1 MASSTLSLK
10 SLRDTSTLKS
20 EISLLETE
28 KKDLIAKLEREK
40 KLVKKLQEDLIEQ
53 KKDFDHL
60 EKQFHH
66 FADIE
71 ADFEALQQ
79 EIQLERLENLLTI
92 EKLES
97 QNNST
102 DKKSKEE
109 VKELQKELKELKQ
122 LDPLRLK
129 RQVVDLKK
137 KTITQA
143 SENKAINTALV
154 NTRKEL
160 KETSAE
166 KDKLDFEL
174 KAALSESHSFWQ
186 SKDGKWALFET
197 GLVLKD
203 ETAPKEEDDRLIRVR
218 CMNLTTGTSI
228 LSKELIA
235 DGKEKDLASWHG
247 QLEIPEEVS
256 KEAGKRLKKIAADL
270 DDEDL
275 DD

>member
-20 EISLLETE
+20 EISLLENE
-28 KKDLIAKLEREK
+28 KNDFIAKLEREK
-40 KLVKKLQEDLIEQ
+40 KLVRKLQEDLLEQ
-53 KKDFDHL
+53 KKDFGHL

-79 EIQLERLENLLTI
+79 EIQLERLENLLNI
-92 EKLES
+92 EKLET
-97 QNNST
+97 QNTST

-109 VKELQKELKELKQ
+109 VKELQKELKELKK
-122 LDPLRLK
+122 LDPVRLK

-143 SENKAINTALV
+143 SEKKAINTALV
-154 NTRKEL
+154 TTRKEL
-160 KETSAE
+160 KETTAE
-166 KDKLDFEL
+166 KDKFDSEL

-186 SKDGKWALFET
+186 SKDGEWVLIET
-197 GLVLKD
+197 GLVLKEED
-203 ETAPKEEDDRLIRVR
+203 APKNEDDRVIRIR
-218 CMNLTTGTSI
+218 CLNLTTGTSV
-228 LSKELIA
+228 LSNELITE
-235 DGKEKDLASWHG
+235 GKEKDLACWLG
-247 QLEIPEEVS
+247 EMEIPEDVS

-270 DDEDL
+270 EDED
-275 DD
+275 D

>member
-10 SLRDTSTLKS
+10 SLRDTNTLKS
-20 EISLLETE
+20 EISLLENE
-28 KKDLIAKLEREK
+28 KKDILAKLEREK
-40 KLVKKLQEDLIEQ
+40 KLVRKLQEDLIEQ

-97 QNNST
+97 QNKTT
-102 DKKSKEE
+102 DTKSKEE
-109 VKELQKELKELKQ
+109 VKALQKELKELKK
-122 LDPLRLK
+122 LDPVRLK
-129 RQVVDLKK
+129 RQIVDLKK
-137 KTITQA
+137 KTNTQS

-160 KETSAE
+160 KETTAE
-166 KDKLDFEL
+166 KDKLDNEL
-174 KAALSESHSFWQ
+174 KAALSESHSFWE
-186 SKDGKWALFET
+186 SKDGAWALFET

-203 ETAPKEEDDRLIRVR
+203 EDPPKDEEDQVIRVR
-218 CMNLTTGTSI
+218 CLNLTSGTSV
-228 LSKELIA
+228 LSKELIS
-235 DGKEKDLASWHG
+235 DGKEKDLASWFG
-247 QLEIPEEVS
+247 ELEIPEDVS
-256 KEAGKRLKKIAADL
+256 KEAGKRLKKIATDL
-270 DDEDL
+270 EDED
-275 DD
+275 D

>member
-10 SLRDTSTLKS
+10 SLRDTNTLKS
-20 EISLLETE
+20 EISLLENE
-28 KKDLIAKLEREK
+28 KKGFIAKLEREK
-40 KLVKKLQEDLIEQ
+40 KLVRKLQDDLVEQ

-79 EIQLERLENLLTI
+79 EVQLERLENLLTI
-92 EKLES
+92 EKLET
-97 QNNST
+97 QNKAT
-102 DKKSKEE
+102 DKKSNEE
-109 VKELQKELKELKQ
+109 VKGLQKELKELKK
-122 LDPLRLK
+122 LDPVRLK
-129 RQVVDLKK
+129 RQIVDLKK
-137 KTITQA
+137 KAITQA

-154 NTRKEL
+154 NARKEL
-160 KETSAE
+160 KETTAE
-166 KDKLDFEL
+166 RDSLDTEL

-186 SKDGKWALFET
+186 SKDGEWVLFET

-203 ETAPKEEDDRLIRVR
+203 EDSPKDEEDRLIRVR
-218 CMNLTTGTSI
+218 CLNLAAGSSV

-235 DGKEKDLASWHG
+235 DGKEKDLASWYG
-247 QLEIPEEVS
+247 ELEIPEEVS

-270 DDEDL
+270 EDED
-275 DD
+275 D

>member
-28 KKDLIAKLEREK
+28 KKDFAAKLEREK
-40 KLVKKLQEDLIEQ
+40 KLVKKLQEDLLEQ

-97 QNNST
+97 QNSST
-102 DKKSKEE
+102 DKKSNEE
-109 VKELQKELKELKQ
+109 VKELQKELKELKK
-122 LDPLRLK
+122 LDPVRLK

-137 KTITQA
+137 KTITQG
-143 SENKAINTALV
+143 SENKTINTALISA
-154 NTRKEL
+154 RKEL
-160 KETSAE
+160 KETTGE
-166 KDKLDFEL
+166 KDKLDSGL

-186 SKDGKWALFET
+186 SKDGEWVLFET

-203 ETAPKEEDDRLIRVR
+203 EDAPKNEEDRLIRVR
-218 CMNLTTGTSI
+218 CLNLTTGTSV
-228 LSKELIA
+228 LSNELITE
-235 DGKEKDLASWHG
+235 GKEKDLASWYG
-247 QLEIPEEVS
+247 DLEIPEEVS

-270 DDEDL
+270 EDED
-275 DD
+275 D

>member
-20 EISLLETE
+20 EISLLENE
-28 KKDLIAKLEREK
+28 KKDFIAKLEREQ
-40 KLVKKLQEDLIEQ
+40 KLVKKLQDDLIEQ

-79 EIQLERLENLLTI
+79 EIQLERLENLLNI
-92 EKLES
+92 ERLET
-97 QNNST
+97 QNKST

-109 VKELQKELKELKQ
+109 VKEIQKELKELKK
-122 LDPLRLK
+122 LDPVRLK

-154 NTRKEL
+154 TARKEL
-160 KETSAE
+160 RETTTE
-166 KDKLDFEL
+166 KDKLDSEL
-174 KAALSESHSFWQ
+174 KGALSESHSFWQ
-186 SKDGKWALFET
+186 SKDGEWVLIET
-197 GLVLKD
+197 GLVLKGED
-203 ETAPKEEDDRLIRVR
+203 EPKDEDDRLIRVR
-218 CMNLTTGTSI
+218 CLNLTTGAAA
-228 LSKELIA
+228 LSKELLTE
-235 DGKEKDLASWHG
+235 GKAKDLVSWHG
-247 QLEIPEEVS
+247 EMEIPEEVS

-270 DDEDL
+270 EDED
-275 DD
+275 D